1 MRNLSVL
8 WTYTLVTMAMEKETV
23 GSATTGHDDTE
34 DRRLVQRTLA
44 GDLRA
49 FTSIVESY
57 TPVFHSLLT
66 HMHPHRCNES
76 IEDDLQE
83 IFLRIFR
90 ALPRFALEKSFFS
103 WAYTIAM
110 NWSRSLWRTYGR
122 RRRWRTVPYD
132 DCMGT
137 LEGSDPDP
145 FDSVVASEAKQ
156 MLARGLSK
164 LKPIQRDVFT
174 LRMME
179 GLSVQDTAKV
189 LGIPEG
195 TVKTHLHR
203 ARALLRKWFASHH
216 WNV

>member
-1 MRNLSVL
+1 
-8 WTYTLVTMAMEKETV
+8 
-23 GSATTGHDDTE
+23 
-34 DRRLVQRTLA
+34 
-44 GDLRA
+44 
-49 FTSIVESY
+49 
-57 TPVFHSLLT
+57 
-66 HMHPHRCNES
+66 
-76 IEDDLQE
+76 
-83 IFLRIFR
+83 
-90 ALPRFALEKSFFS
+90 
-103 WAYTIAM
+103 
-110 NWSRSLWRTYGR
+110 
-122 RRRWRTVPYD
+122 
-132 DCMGT
+132 MGT